1 MAQKTAV
8 DILIQE
14 LCMNNMVQLNFSQ
27 WNDFGRIC
35 DKAKRSEQNQ
45 IQDAIIDCYNHIA
58 SFNDGHIPMMF
69 TPEEYYNMNYKE
81 IINES
86 TE

>member
-27 WNDFGRIC
+27 WNHFGKIC
-35 DKAKRSEQNQ
+35 DKAKRSEQKQ
-45 IQDAIIDCYNHIA
+45 IQDAIIDCYSHIA

-69 TPEEYYNMNYKE
+69 TPEEYYNANYKDVY
-81 IINES
+81 NE
-86 TE
+86 TT